1 MKGKLNNIVL
11 ALLCLPML
19 LQAAPEI
26 SLEVYRYKSPDG
38 PFIEVS
44 MYVAGPSLTAPTS
57 EHNEYG
63 VTYLLFIKNE
73 QGDVVAGG
81 NYKLSSTGTEAKD
94 IVDIKRFAIPNGKY
108 TVTLEAVD
116 ISDALSMM
124 QVEQVIDLTSETIN
138 PYLSDLQLV
147 AVMKPAQA
155 NTPSLNKSGLY
166 LEPLPFRLYY
176 ASLNQLYLY
185 HEIYMA
191 DQIEGQPYLQ
201 YTIRP
206 ASGDIPVPI
215 VTYKKLKK
223 EAIQPNVFQLDITS
237 LISGPYILETKL
249 FDGNKNEKAVTQI
262 YFSRLNPAGDSIYI
276 ETAPTV
282 LESSFVTRIPAD
294 SLDYNLRAL
303 APVVTSSEVDVM
315 NVLLKKGNDK
325 AKRFFLHRYY
335 TQQAGKHAGTAHQ
348 SYMRIAKVVDETFRS
363 GFGYG
368 FETDRGHIFLKYGL
382 PDDVIEEES
391 EPSAPPY
398 EIWTYHDFPATHQSN
413 VRFLFY
419 NPSLS
424 HNAFRLLHSTAIGE
438 VRNDRWEVELYR
450 DATLETPAVGAK
462 EMCDNVYRN
471 ARRYFEN

>member
-1 MKGKLNNIVL
+1 MKKLSNIIL
-11 ALLCLPML
+11 ALLCLPIL

-26 SLEVYRYKSPDG
+26 SLEIHRYKSPEG

-44 MYVAGPSLTAPTS
+44 MYVAGPSLTAAKS
-57 EHNEYG
+57 ETAEYG
-63 VTYLLFIKNE
+63 ITYLLFIKNE

-81 NYKLSSTGTEAKD
+81 NYKLSSTGATAKD
-94 IVDIKRFAIPNGKY
+94 IVDIRRFAIPADKY

-116 ISDALSMM
+116 ISDAKSVM
-124 QVEQVIDLTSETIN
+124 QIEQAIDLSTELMN

-155 NTPSLNKSGLY
+155 NTPTLNKNGLY
-166 LEPLPFRLYY
+166 MEPLPFRLYY

-185 HEIYMA
+185 HEIYQA

-206 ASGDIPVPI
+206 SSGDIPVPI

-223 EAIQPNVFQLDITS
+223 EAIQPNVFQLDIAS

-249 FDGNKNEKAVTQI
+249 FDGNKNEKAVTQT
-262 YFSRLNPAGDSIYI
+262 FFTRLNPAGDSVYV

-282 LESSFVTRIPAD
+282 LESSFASKIPAD

-303 APVVTSSEVDVM
+303 APVVSSSDVDVM

-325 AKRFFLHRYY
+325 SKRFFLHRYY
-335 TQQAGKHAGTAHQ
+335 TQQAGKHAATAHQ
-348 SYMRIAKVVDETFRS
+348 SYMQIARVVDKTFHS

-382 PDDVIEEES
+382 PDDVYEEEA

-398 EIWTYHDFPATHQSN
+398 EIWTYHDFPATHQAN

-419 NPSLS
+419 NPSLG

-438 VRNDRWEVELYR
+438 VRNDRWEIELYR
-450 DATLETPAVGAK
+450 DATLETPAVGAT
-462 EMCDNVYRN
+462 EMGDNVYRN